1 MRRRKREKEKRK
13 RKEEGEG
20 RGKKKKI
27 WCTDGQ
33 GSAEN
38 TTLSRKLS
46 YNHGI
51 NLIKLVAL
59 FRHLPAINT
68 QTHS

>member
-1 MRRRKREKEKRK
+1 MKNEEK
-13 RKEEGEG
+13 KEAKAGR

-68 QTHS
+68 RTHS